1 MTLDSKAATRSESS
15 AVAPR
20 SVDVTSVLNRPQLGQ
35 FRWRVIF
42 MCWLIAVVDGFDVQA
57 MAFVAPVLSDV
68 WGISRPVMGQVL
80 TASLFGLMLGSMIL
94 GRASDHFGRRPVLIG
109 SVLLFS
115 IGSLLTALSETPLQ
129 LILTRCFTGFGLGG
143 AVVAALALTAEYAPA
158 RSRARIVTAMFVGF
172 PLGGSIGGVLAMP
185 LISSVGWQ
193 GVFVFGGLV
202 PLALIAVIRRFLPES
217 LQFCVSKGIGGQ
229 RIGEIVQRIDPRYQF
244 REGDRFQIAEN
255 RAGSSSLGELFVQA
269 RLPGTLLIWL
279 ICFAN
284 LLVLYLLINWLPS
297 ILHQSGLSLARA
309 NLGAVI
315 FNLGGVIGGLALSFA
330 VDRLG
335 AFRVLAIGYALT
347 AAAILALARTQNTS
361 IAFGLT
367 IFAGAGVI
375 GSQFCINALA
385 SAFYPTAVRSTGVGW
400 ALGIGRI
407 GSILGPLVGGFALA
421 SGATMAAIFSGAALP
436 IVVCS
441 VAVMLL
447 SIAYRR
453 AAIMP
458 LETGD
463 VAGPS
468 GRIGELNTQESK
480 VG

>member
-1 MTLDSKAATRSESS
+1 MTLELEAATHSGGGAAASRSI
-15 AVAPR
+15 
-20 SVDVTSVLNRPQLGQ
+20 DITTVLNKPQLGQ
-35 FRWRVIF
+35 FRRRVIL

-57 MAFVAPVLSDV
+57 MAFVAPVLSEV
-68 WGISRPVMGQVL
+68 WSISRPTMGQVL
-80 TASLFGLMLGSMIL
+80 TASLFGLMLGSMVL
-94 GRASDHFGRRPVLIG
+94 GRVSDHFGRRPVLIG

-158 RSRARIVTAMFVGF
+158 RSRATIVTAMFVGF
-172 PLGGSIGGVLAMP
+172 PLGGGIGGVLATP
-185 LISSVGWQ
+185 LISWVGWQ
-193 GVFVFGGLV
+193 GVFLVGALV
-202 PLALIAVIRRFLPES
+202 PMALIAVIWRFLPES
-217 LQFCVSKGIGGQ
+217 LQFCVSQGVGGQ

-244 REGDRFQIAEN
+244 RPNDRFLIAES
-255 RAGSSSLGELFVQA
+255 RAGSSRLGELFLHE
-269 RLPGTLLIWL
+269 RLTGTLLIWL

-284 LLVLYLLINWLPS
+284 LLVLYLLINWLPT

-315 FNLGGVIGGLALSFA
+315 FNLGGVIGGLALSVA

-347 AAAILALARTQNTS
+347 AAAILALARTQSVS

-421 SGATMAAIFSGAALP
+421 SGATIATIFSGAALP

-441 VAVMLL
+441 AAVMLL

-453 AAIMP
+453 AAITA
-458 LETGD
+458 LDAGGG
-463 VAGPS
+463 AGPS
-468 GRIGELNTQESK
+468 ARIGELKVQESK
-480 VG
+480 VE